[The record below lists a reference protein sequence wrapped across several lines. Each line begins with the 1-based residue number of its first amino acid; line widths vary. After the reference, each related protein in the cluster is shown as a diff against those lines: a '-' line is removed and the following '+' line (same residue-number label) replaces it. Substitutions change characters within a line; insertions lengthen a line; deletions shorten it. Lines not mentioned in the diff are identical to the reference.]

1 MKSLLSQPACWLVLL
16 IAVSFANSLA
26 AHRFSP
32 VVEPDSQDY
41 QDFEWLSL
49 DGVLSNHRTPGYPA
63 FLVVVQS
70 VSRHEN
76 AIPVAHWLALIAASL
91 LFYQGCTLAG
101 ISRNAAVF
109 AAGGLMLSRA
119 ALKLG
124 PLMTADSLAISLS
137 IASAGFFLGTLAPKG
152 GWGSWIGVTLLTFLA
167 YQTRPAYLF
176 LIPLWPAL
184 ALMLHWLVVHREA
197 GLAGSLRRSVT
208 YALATLT
215 PFIAYSL
222 LRLIVAGHFGLVSF
236 GGYNFVGVVGQFL
249 EPDSVSRLSPDV
261 QPLAEEML
269 RRRGELDGWQPPSDF
284 LTMELMYN
292 PTVWELAVPSAEAV
306 HGEDAVAVNAA
317 LSSLGRQLLLIHP
330 GQYIRWLAWNS
341 WHAVVQVV
349 QLTALDRATVF
360 LMLILLA
367 THLIALWRGPKPVE
381 VVPADSAQRF
391 RDVHLVLWTAL
402 VFAVAKGALVVLVE
416 PANDRYMTGAM
427 SLLPAALAI
436 FASGYVKQ
444 IFPAL
449 TALERRGT

>member
-16 IAVSFANSLA
+16 IAVSFTNTFA

-41 QDFEWLSL
+41 QDFEWSSL
-49 DGVLSNHRTPGYPA
+49 DGVLSNQRTPGCPA
-63 FLVVVQS
+63 FLVLVRTLSKYDVA
-70 VSRHEN
+70 V
-76 AIPVAHWLALIAASL
+76 PLAHWLALITASL
-91 LFYQGCTLAG
+91 VFYRGCTHAG
-101 ISRNAAVF
+101 IRRGAAVF
-109 AAGGLMLSRA
+109 AAGALMHSRA
-119 ALKLG
+119 SLKLG
-124 PLMTADSLAISLS
+124 PLITADSLAISLS
-137 IASAGFFLGTLAPKG
+137 IASAGFFLATLAPKA
-152 GWGSWIGVTLLTFLA
+152 GWGSWGGLTLATFLT
-167 YQTRPAYLF
+167 YLVRPAYLF
-176 LIPLWPAL
+176 LIPLWPVL
-184 ALMLHWLVVHREA
+184 ALLLNRLVVHREA
-197 GLAGSLRRSVT
+197 GMTGSLRRSVK
-208 YALATLT
+208 YAVATFL
-215 PFIAYSL
+215 PFIAYCT
-222 LRLIVAGHFGLVSF
+222 LRLVVVGHFGLVSF

-249 EPDSVSRLSPDV
+249 EPDSVAQLSPDV

-367 THLIALWRGPKPVE
+367 THLIALWRRTE
-381 VVPADSAQRF
+381 AC
-391 RDVHLVLWTAL
+391 
-402 VFAVAKGALVVLVE
+402 
-416 PANDRYMTGAM
+416 
-427 SLLPAALAI
+427 
-436 FASGYVKQ
+436 
-444 IFPAL
+444 
-449 TALERRGT
+449 RGRACR